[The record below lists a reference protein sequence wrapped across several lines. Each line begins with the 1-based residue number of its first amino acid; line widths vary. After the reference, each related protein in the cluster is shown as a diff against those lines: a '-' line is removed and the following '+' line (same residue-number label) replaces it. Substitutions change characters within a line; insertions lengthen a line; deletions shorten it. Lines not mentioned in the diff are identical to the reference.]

1 MISTL
6 LRALDGAALAFAFA
20 APLLLGV
27 WLAGI
32 LVAWAAP

>member
-1 MISTL
+1 MTPTF
-6 LRALDGAALAFAFA
+6 LRALDGAALTLAFA

-27 WLAGI
+27 WLAGM